1 MIALNNL
8 RSQIKSITPQNK
20 LPVIVN
26 LASDC
31 THEEASFASSDDL
44 GNFSILLDEDND
56 LKEEINHLF
65 NEVIIYIF
73 KFERKNNQPGSKYV
87 QNMHLNTE

>member
-1 MIALNNL
+1 M
-8 RSQIKSITPQNK
+8 
-20 LPVIVN
+20 
-26 LASDC
+26 ASDC

-73 KFERKNNQPGSKYV
+73 KFEKKNNQPGSKYV
-87 QNMHLNTE
+87 QNIHLNTK